1 MALRV
6 RRGTNAQRLAIT
18 PIEGELI
25 YTTDTKQLFTGDGT
39 TVGGVG
45 VSAGAVTFSGITSD
59 VTPDADNLRDIGAAG
74 NRFAEGRFVSLFGAL
89 TGNVTGNLTGTVTGN
104 TAGVHTGAVVG
115 NVTGNLN
122 GNVDGDINGSVFADD
137 STAMV
142 DAIQKRITA
151 DVYSSAGTL
160 LLSTNPA
167 TNVVSN
173 GDVVITDNVVTLL
186 NSLDKVQ
193 FGTNTS
199 ALGVGL
205 NIKSPIISNKCVT
218 TNSLT
223 DGTNSDSI
231 EANVSRGTLSV
242 PTVVQQGDSVFSIVA
257 RAYDGSAYRFSS
269 AISFD
274 IETNT
279 ANPVAPGATPGM
291 VGFATS
297 PDGGSTINN
306 LIFDSFG
313 QLGVGVIAPTA
324 TLDVNG
330 DAKFSGLVGLS
341 GNASFNTALGLQKVL
356 TGMNSGTYTQVTS
369 STLETYTA
377 LTYAHAT
384 YRAAKVTI
392 HVHWS
397 ANDSYI
403 GEFLIAN
410 GTGTA
415 SIQSI
420 QSTYTGANSVN
431 AVTADIS
438 GANVRLRVQTLNT
451 FSSGTVFKYEVHF
464 TNFVAY

>member
-1 MALRV
+1 MAFKI
-6 RRGTNAQRLAIT
+6 RRGTNAQRLLIT
-18 PIEGELI
+18 PAEGELI
-25 YTTDTKQLFTGDGT
+25 YTTDTKKLFTGDGT
-39 TVGGVG
+39 TLGGV
-45 VSAGAVTFSGITSD
+45 AVDTGTVAFSGIASD
-59 VTPDADNLRDIGAAG
+59 VTPDVDSTRDIGATG
-74 NRFAEGRFVSLFGAL
+74 NRWAEGWFDNVYGAFTGAL
-89 TGNVTGNLTGTVTGN
+89 TGNVTGNLSGNVT
-104 TAGVHTGAVVG
+104 G
-115 NVTGNLN
+115 NVTGNLI
-122 GNVDGDINGSVFADD
+122 GNVSGDVTGDLNGSVFADD
-137 STAMV
+137 STAML

-173 GDVVITDNVVTLL
+173 GDVVITDNVITVL
-186 NSLDKVQ
+186 NGLDTVQ

-205 NIKSPIISNKCVT
+205 RIKSPVLTNKSIEI
-218 TNSLT
+218 NSLT
-223 DGTNSDSI
+223 NGIVGDSFEI
-231 EANVSRGTLSV
+231 QVSRGTLSI
-242 PTVVQQGDSVFSIVA
+242 PTSVQQGDPLFTIVA
-257 RAYDGSAYRFSS
+257 NAYDGTDYRFSS

-274 IETNT
+274 IDPDTSS
-279 ANPVAPGATPGM
+279 PVAPGAVPGKISF
-291 VGFATS
+291 GTS
-297 PDGGSTINN
+297 PDGGAT
-306 LIFDSFG
+306 LRGLVFDSDG
-313 QLGVGVIAPTA
+313 RLGVNMTSPTA
-324 TLDVNG
+324 TLSV
-330 DAKFSGLVGLS
+330 A
-341 GNASFNTALGLQKVL
+341 GNASFNTTAGVEKVL

-377 LTYAHAT
+377 LTYAHAI

-410 GTGTA
+410 GTGAA

-420 QSTYTGANSVN
+420 QSTFTGSNPVN

-438 GANVRLRVQTLNT
+438 GANVRLRVQTPNT

>member
-1 MALRV
+1 V
-6 RRGTNAQRLAIT
+6 DTGTVA
-18 PIEGELI
+18 
-25 YTTDTKQLFTGDGT
+25 
-39 TVGGVG
+39 
-45 VSAGAVTFSGITSD
+45 FSGIASD
-59 VTPDADNLRDIGAAG
+59 VTPDVDSTRDIGATG
-74 NRFAEGRFVSLFGAL
+74 NRWAEGWFDNVYGAFTGAL
-89 TGNVTGNLTGTVTGN
+89 TGNVTGNLSGNVT
-104 TAGVHTGAVVG
+104 G
-115 NVTGNLN
+115 NVTGNLT
-122 GNVDGDINGSVFADD
+122 GNVSGDVTGDLNGSVFADD
-137 STAMV
+137 STAML

-173 GDVVITDNVVTLL
+173 GDVVITDNVITVL
-186 NSLDKVQ
+186 NGLDTVQ

-205 NIKSPIISNKCVT
+205 RIKSPVLTNKSIEI
-218 TNSLT
+218 NSLT
-223 DGTNSDSI
+223 NGIVGDSFEI
-231 EANVSRGTLSV
+231 QVSRGTLSI
-242 PTVVQQGDSVFSIVA
+242 PTSVQQGDPLFTIVA
-257 RAYDGSAYRFSS
+257 NAYDGTDYRFSS

-274 IETNT
+274 IDPDTSS
-279 ANPVAPGATPGM
+279 PVAPGAVPGKISF
-291 VGFATS
+291 GTS
-297 PDGGSTINN
+297 PDGGAT
-306 LIFDSFG
+306 LRGLVFDSDG
-313 QLGVGVIAPTA
+313 RLGVNMTSPTA
-324 TLDVNG
+324 TLSV
-330 DAKFSGLVGLS
+330 A
-341 GNASFNTALGLQKVL
+341 GNASFNTTAGVEKVL

-377 LTYAHAT
+377 LTYAHAI

-410 GTGTA
+410 GTGAA

-420 QSTYTGANSVN
+420 QSTFTGSNPVN

-438 GANVRLRVQTLNT
+438 GANVRLRVQTPNT

>member
-1 MALRV
+1 MAFKI
-6 RRGTNAQRLAIT
+6 RRGTNAQRLLIT
-18 PIEGELI
+18 PAEGELI
-25 YTTDTKQLFTGDGT
+25 YTTDTKKLFTGDGT
-39 TVGGVG
+39 TLGGV
-45 VSAGAVTFSGITSD
+45 AVDTGTVAFSGIASD
-59 VTPDADNLRDIGAAG
+59 VTPDVDSTRDIGATG
-74 NRFAEGRFVSLFGAL
+74 NRWAEGWFDNVYGAFTGAL
-89 TGNVTGNLTGTVTGN
+89 TGNVTGNLSGNVT
-104 TAGVHTGAVVG
+104 G
-115 NVTGNLN
+115 NVTGNLI
-122 GNVDGDINGSVFADD
+122 GNVSGDVTGDLNGSVFADD
-137 STAMV
+137 STAML

-173 GDVVITDNVVTLL
+173 GDVVITDNVITVL
-186 NSLDKVQ
+186 NGLDTVQ

-205 NIKSPIISNKCVT
+205 RIKSPVLTNKSIEI
-218 TNSLT
+218 NSLT
-223 DGTNSDSI
+223 NGIVGDSFEI
-231 EANVSRGTLSV
+231 QVSRGTLSI
-242 PTVVQQGDSVFSIVA
+242 PTSVQQGDPLFTIVA
-257 RAYDGSAYRFSS
+257 NAYDGTAYRFSS

-274 IETNT
+274 INPDTSS
-279 ANPVAPGATPGM
+279 PVAPGAVPGKISF
-291 VGFATS
+291 GTS
-297 PDGGSTINN
+297 PDGGAT
-306 LIFDSFG
+306 LRGLVFDSDG
-313 QLGVGVIAPTA
+313 RLGVNMTSPTA
-324 TLDVNG
+324 TLSV
-330 DAKFSGLVGLS
+330 A
-341 GNASFNTALGLQKVL
+341 GNASFNTTAGVEKVL

-377 LTYAHAT
+377 LTYAHAI

-410 GTGTA
+410 GTGAA

-420 QSTYTGANSVN
+420 QSTFTGSNPVN

-438 GANVRLRVQTLNT
+438 GANVRLRVQTPNT

>member
-1 MALRV
+1 MAFKI
-6 RRGTNAQRLAIT
+6 RRGTNAQRLLIT
-18 PIEGELI
+18 PAEGELI
-25 YTTDTKQLFTGDGT
+25 YTTDTKKLFTGDGT
-39 TVGGVG
+39 TLGGV
-45 VSAGAVTFSGITSD
+45 AVDTGTVAFSGIASD
-59 VTPDADNLRDIGAAG
+59 VTPDVDSTRDIGATG
-74 NRFAEGRFVSLFGAL
+74 NRWAEGWFDNVYGAFTGAL
-89 TGNVTGNLTGTVTGN
+89 TGNVTGNLSGNVT
-104 TAGVHTGAVVG
+104 G
-115 NVTGNLN
+115 NVTGNLT
-122 GNVDGDINGSVFADD
+122 GNVSGDVTGDLNGSVFADD
-137 STAMV
+137 STAML

-173 GDVVITDNVVTLL
+173 GDVVITDNVITVL
-186 NSLDKVQ
+186 NGLDTVQ

-205 NIKSPIISNKCVT
+205 RIKSPVLTNKSIEI
-218 TNSLT
+218 NSLT
-223 DGTNSDSI
+223 NGIVGDSFEI
-231 EANVSRGTLSV
+231 QVSRGTLSI
-242 PTVVQQGDSVFSIVA
+242 PTSVQQGDPLFTIVA
-257 RAYDGSAYRFSS
+257 NAYDGTDYRFSS

-274 IETNT
+274 IDPDTSS
-279 ANPVAPGATPGM
+279 PVAPGAVPGKISF
-291 VGFATS
+291 GTS
-297 PDGGSTINN
+297 PDGGAT
-306 LIFDSFG
+306 LRGLVFDSDG
-313 QLGVGVIAPTA
+313 RLGVNMTSPTA
-324 TLDVNG
+324 TLSV
-330 DAKFSGLVGLS
+330 A
-341 GNASFNTALGLQKVL
+341 GNASFNTTAGVEKVL

-377 LTYAHAT
+377 LTYAHAI

-410 GTGTA
+410 GTGAA

-420 QSTYTGANSVN
+420 QSTFTGSNPVN

-438 GANVRLRVQTLNT
+438 GANVRLRVQTPNT